1 MEYLILSTMDI
12 FYILKMQNQKL
23 LVVSVTKDE
32 FVNKG
37 PGRPYFEQNERI
49 KFLKNLKVIDE
60 VILSE
65 TISARKSL
73 EKIRPDIFFKGKEYK
88 NKKNKLN
95 LFSEEKLYCKKN
107 NIEIFY
113 TDDKVYSSSN
123 LINQFQLDEDIK
135 KNIKLLKKNY
145 TFQSIF
151 E

>member
-73 EKIRPDIFFKGKEYK
+73 EKIRPDIFLREKSIKMKKINSIYLARK
-88 NKKNKLN
+88 N
-95 LFSEEKLYCKKN
+95 YIVKN